1 MISKSAP
8 IIQIVVVGVRHQ
20 DPRLFCTVRL
30 RDDQARV
37 RCSFGAHIP
46 TTQPRRIPRKRVS
59 SVLDGFLLRYY
70 RSEKINMF
78 PALLQAQEA
87 SVHDHVMIIHEHRA
101 LREREHISHVVDGV
115 ILRFSFRIG
124 FQRFFESLADARV
137 DLFVLV
143 IGTCCRQPQ
152 ASVEPHRFRTCFS
165 YDRIMICAWRAAS
178 AAPCARMAKI
188 PVRLEQ
194 PARPV

>member
-1 MISKSAP
+1 
-8 IIQIVVVGVRHQ
+8 
-20 DPRLFCTVRL
+20 
-30 RDDQARV
+30 
-37 RCSFGAHIP
+37 
-46 TTQPRRIPRKRVS
+46 
-59 SVLDGFLLRYY
+59 
-70 RSEKINMF
+70 MF
-78 PALLQAQEA
+78 PALLLAQEA
-87 SVHDHVMIIHEHRA
+87 SIDNDVMIVHEHRA

-165 YDRIMICAWRAAS
+165 YGRIMVCAWAAS
-178 AAPCARMAKI
+178 AAAREPVIAKFAW
-188 PVRLEQ
+188 PLSSQKNAPRTAGLSQ
-194 PARPV
+194 RPPRDAGKVSADTS

>member
-1 MISKSAP
+1 
-8 IIQIVVVGVRHQ
+8 
-20 DPRLFCTVRL
+20 
-30 RDDQARV
+30 
-37 RCSFGAHIP
+37 
-46 TTQPRRIPRKRVS
+46 
-59 SVLDGFLLRYY
+59 
-70 RSEKINMF
+70 MF
-78 PALLQAQEA
+78 PVLLLAQEA

-152 ASVEPHRFRTCFS
+152 ASVEPHRFGAAERLRSVSLFAL
-165 YDRIMICAWRAAS
+165 DGAAS
-178 AAPCARMAKI
+178 ACAREQAWQNSWSSSCKNI
-188 PVRLEQ
+188 APYARRSESAASQGRLQVFCRHVVAAE
-194 PARPV
+194 ASGAAGSTKKKKNCHTKKS